1 MVWNRTENK
10 KYIKDIEISELDE
23 IPSARLIMRRS

>member
-10 KYIKDIEISELDE
+10 KYIKDIEILELDE
-23 IPSARLIMRRS
+23 IPLARLYMRRS

>member
-10 KYIKDIEISELDE
+10 KKHIKDIEILELDE
-23 IPSARLIMRRS
+23 IPSARL